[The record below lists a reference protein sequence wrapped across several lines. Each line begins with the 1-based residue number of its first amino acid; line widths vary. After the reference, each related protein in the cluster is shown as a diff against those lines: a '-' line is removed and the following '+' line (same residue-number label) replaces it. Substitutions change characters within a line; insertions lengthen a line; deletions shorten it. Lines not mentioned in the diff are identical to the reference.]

1 MVKVNS
7 KDKILELD
15 KLSPCYL
22 YVSTSESLLED
33 NINNIKDFL
42 EDKINFDT
50 DFKIFSSIGEIEEEE
65 FANYIDTPSLF
76 SYKKV
81 AVVKYIDS
89 TPVVL
94 QKRLAD
100 LILKS
105 ISKNNNIVFIIT
117 SLKMKLNPELIGA
130 VKKTGKIINLK
141 PPSIGSMKKWLGK
154 KSDSDGIIF
163 TAGAK
168 DLLIENGNM
177 DLGLLKKGYDKL
189 YNYISSEK
197 EKKNRRRC
205 C

>member
-42 EDKINFDT
+42 ENKINFDT

-117 SLKMKLNPELIGA
+117 SLKM
-130 VKKTGKIINLK
+130 IINLK